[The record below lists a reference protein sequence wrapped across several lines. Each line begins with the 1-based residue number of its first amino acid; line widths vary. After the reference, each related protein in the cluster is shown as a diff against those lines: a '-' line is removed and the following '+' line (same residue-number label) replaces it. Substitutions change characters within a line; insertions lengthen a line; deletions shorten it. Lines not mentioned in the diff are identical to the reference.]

1 MGFGMGMGM
10 GGGGGMGRGL
20 RLGQRGAGSL
30 RHSDLMEVE
39 DDYGRPFDPKVY
51 GRLLRYVRPYKA
63 RVAFSL
69 AMMLLYTGASVA
81 NPYII
86 GLAIDR
92 AIATRDPAALDVIVL
107 AFIANNAVMML
118 AQYQQVYQMTWV
130 GQHALFHVASDM
142 FAHIMR
148 LSISFFDRNEVGR
161 IMARVQNDV
170 SVLQQVLSNGLIS
183 IFGSLLT
190 LVGIVIMLF
199 VMNVPLALVAFTAVP
214 VLAAAMAFWQRY
226 ARRSFR
232 KVRAKISLVNATLQ
246 ENVSGIRV
254 IQSLGREEEN
264 LRYFTD
270 VNTENRDA
278 NLEAGRVSA
287 AIMVVVEMIA
297 ATVTALVVFT
307 GASMV
312 IAGSLTVGALVAFI
326 TYISRFFEPIRELS
340 MQYNNLQ
347 RVTVAGERIF
357 EILDTKPEVVD
368 RPDAVELP
376 PVRGEVRFE
385 HVDFWYLEG
394 VPVLQDINITAKPG
408 ETVALV
414 GHTGAGKSTII
425 NLLARFYDVRGGR
438 ILVDGRDIREVTSA
452 SLRRQIGMVLQDPFL
467 FSGTVRDNI
476 RLGRTEAS
484 DREVEEAARAV
495 GAHDL
500 IMRLEQGY
508 DTPVQER
515 GANLSVGQR
524 QLISFARAL
533 IADPRILILDEATA
547 SLDTA
552 TELVVQE
559 GLKRLLAGRT
569 AFIIAHRLATIRDA
583 DQIIVLRQ
591 GRIVERGRH
600 QELLALQGEY
610 YKLYT
615 MGFQQAGRPEGAET
629 APAPGRDGRRRLRA
643 PGGLPAPGTA

>member
-1 MGFGMGMGM
+1 MGFGMRMGA
-10 GGGGGMGRGL
+10 GGGMGRGL
-20 RLGQRGAGSL
+20 RLGPRGPASL

-39 DDYGRPFDPKVY
+39 DDYGRPFDPRVY
-51 GRLLRYVRPYKA
+51 GRLLRYVRPY
-63 RVAFSL
+63 RWRIAFSL
-69 AMMLLYTGASVA
+69 VMMLLYTGTSVA

-92 AIATRDPAALDVIVL
+92 AIATRDPAALDLIVL
-107 AFIANNAVMML
+107 LFVANNLVMML
-118 AQYQQVYQMTWV
+118 SQYQQVYQMTWV

-142 FAHIMR
+142 FAHLMR
-148 LSISFFDRNEVGR
+148 LSVSFFDRNEVGR

-170 SVLQQVLSNGLIS
+170 TVLQQVLSNGMIS

-190 LVGIVIMLF
+190 LVGIVVMLF

-214 VLAAAMAFWQRY
+214 VLAGAMAFWQRY

-232 KVRAKISLVNATLQ
+232 KVRSKISLVNATLQ

-270 VNTENRDA
+270 VNSENRDA

-297 ATVTALVVFT
+297 AVVTALVIFT
-307 GASMV
+307 GGSMV
-312 IAGSLTVGALVAFI
+312 LSGALTVGALVAFT

-385 HVDFWYLEG
+385 HVEFWYVEG
-394 VPVLQDINITAKPG
+394 VPVLHDLTITARPG

-414 GHTGAGKSTII
+414 GHTGAGKSTVI

-438 ILVDGRDIREVTSA
+438 ILIDGYDVRDVTAA
-452 SLRRQIGMVLQDPFL
+452 SLRRQIGMVLQEPFL

-476 RLGRTEAS
+476 RLGRTDAT
-484 DREVEEAARAV
+484 DAEVEEAARAV

-515 GANLSVGQR
+515 GANLSLGQR

-591 GRIVERGRH
+591 GRVVERGRH

-610 YKLYT
+610 YKLYA
-615 MGFQQAGRPEGAET
+615 MGFQQAGRDGAAT
-629 APAPGRDGRRRLRA
+629 SPTPTPAVPRGRAAGGRRGA
-643 PGGLPAPGTA
+643 G